1 MQPLAPFSPP
11 DPPVADPGAPVN
23 PVDLAAAGDSAGTRQ
38 TGRRVLVN
46 TGALTSASLYR
57 IAMSFVLQLL
67 IARRLGVEG
76 LGHYTIAMAYLNVS
90 QVVSELGLP
99 ALLVRDLAQSPW
111 RRRSTFRVLLGIQV
125 VMGLLTWGSL
135 LLLSLLLPYGDTT
148 RSALWLVGA
157 SLPLFAISSAS
168 QTLFQA
174 GERMELVMGVEVF
187 INTLILALS
196 VVVMWRDGDEV
207 ALIAVII
214 VTQAV
219 SAAVCLLLVA
229 HSRLLGGVQEDV
241 RIDSVGLLRQAMPF
255 FGLSLGDVL
264 LQRIDI
270 LLLSVVA
277 GPAVTGIYSAAYNV
291 VRVLMKLVQS
301 FWKALYP
308 TLSRLHQ
315 QAQAQYER
323 LARLGLRYGLLLLL
337 PSATIGAAVAGGA
350 LQLIFGGE
358 YDESVRVF
366 QILLWAAPLFLLEN
380 YAITLLMVERHLR
393 HSLLILALHLA
404 ATVLALPPLTQWLGA
419 DGTAWA
425 VVLAGALGAGYGIRQ
440 LHVLQLPLQIRGV
453 WSMAGGAAAAGVA
466 ALLLP
471 LAWPLQAAAGGFIY
485 LTICWVTGVLSAS
498 DLSTLRATLVVKRQ
512 N

>member
-1 MQPLAPFSPP
+1 MDFP
-11 DPPVADPGAPVN
+11 
-23 PVDLAAAGDSAGTRQ
+23 AAGEGPPRQ

-57 IAMSFVLQLL
+57 IGTSFVLQLL
-67 IARRLGVEG
+67 IARNLGIEG

-90 QVVSELGLP
+90 QVISELGLP
-99 ALLVRDLAQSPW
+99 ALLVRDLAQAPW
-111 RRRSTFRVLLGIQV
+111 RRRSTFRALLVIQV
-125 VMGLLTWGSL
+125 IMGFLTWGGL
-135 LLLSLLLPYGDTT
+135 ALLSLFLPYGDTT
-148 RSALWLVGA
+148 RISLLLVGA
-157 SLPLFAISSAS
+157 SLPLFAVSSAS

-187 INTLILALS
+187 INTLILGLS
-196 VVVMWRDGDEV
+196 IAVMLNGGGEV

-219 SAAVCLLLVA
+219 SALLCLLLVA
-229 HSRLLGGVQEDV
+229 LSRLLGGVQEFV
-241 RIDSVGLLRQAMPF
+241 RIHLLELLRQAMPF

-277 GPAVTGIYSAAYNV
+277 GPAITGIYSAAYNV

-315 QAQAQYER
+315 QSQVQYER

-337 PSATIGAAVAGGA
+337 PTATIGVAVAVGA
-350 LQLIFGGE
+350 LGFIYGGD
-358 YDESVRVF
+358 YAESAQVF

-393 HSLLILALHLA
+393 QSLLILSLHLA
-404 ATVLALPPLTQWLGA
+404 ATVLILPPLTRWLGA

-425 VVLAGALGAGYGIRQ
+425 VVLAGALGTVYGLYQ
-440 LHVLQLPLQIRGV
+440 LHRLHLPLQVRGM
-453 WSMAGGAAAAGVA
+453 WSMLGGALAAGAVA
-466 ALLLP
+466 ILLP
-471 LAWPLQAAAGGFIY
+471 VAWPLQTMAGALVY
-485 LTICWVTGVLSAS
+485 LAVCWVTGVLSPS
-498 DLSTLRATLVVKRQ
+498 DLSTLRSTLVVKK
-512 N
+512 

>member
-1 MQPLAPFSPP
+1 MQPLAPSEHEPP
-11 DPPVADPGAPVN
+11 LGLP
-23 PVDLAAAGDSAGTRQ
+23 AAGGDGPPRQ

-57 IAMSFVLQLL
+57 IGMSFVLQLL
-67 IARRLGVEG
+67 IARQLGVEG

-90 QVVSELGLP
+90 QVISEFGLP
-99 ALLVRDLAQSPW
+99 ALLVRDLAQTPW
-111 RRRSTFRVLLGIQV
+111 RRRSTFRALLRIQV
-125 VMGLLTWGSL
+125 VLGLLTAGGL
-135 LLLSLLLPYGDTT
+135 ALLSLLLPYGDTT
-148 RSALWLVGA
+148 RTALLLVGA
-157 SLPLFAISSAS
+157 SLPLFAVSSAS

-196 VVVMWRDGDEV
+196 ILVLWNGGGEE

-219 SAAVCLLLVA
+219 SALLCLLLVVR
-229 HSRLLGGVQEDV
+229 SRLLHGRQEAV
-241 RIDSVGLLRQAMPF
+241 RIDAPELLRQALPF

-264 LQRIDI
+264 LQRLDI
-270 LLLSVVA
+270 LLLSIVA

-308 TLSRLHQ
+308 TLSRLHN
-315 QAQAQYER
+315 QAHAQYDR

-337 PSATIGAAVAGGA
+337 PTAAIGTVVATGA
-350 LQLIFGGE
+350 LAFIFGSD
-358 YDESVRVF
+358 YAESAHVF

-393 HSLLILALHLA
+393 QSLLILALHLA
-404 ATVLALPPLTQWLGA
+404 ATLLALPPLTAWLGA
-419 DGTAWA
+419 DGAAWA
-425 VVLAGALGAGYGIRQ
+425 GVLAGALGALFGLWQ
-440 LHVLQLPLQIRGV
+440 LHRLRLPLAVRGL
-453 WSMAGGAAAAGVA
+453 WRMLGAAAAAGGV

-471 LAWPLQAAAGGFIY
+471 LSWPLQALAGGAVY
-485 LTICWVTGVLSAS
+485 LVVCWVTGVLSPA
-498 DLSTLRATLVVKRQ
+498 DLATLRTTLLVKKHL
-512 N
+512 

>member
-1 MQPLAPFSPP
+1 M
-11 DPPVADPGAPVN
+11 
-23 PVDLAAAGDSAGTRQ
+23 
-38 TGRRVLVN
+38 LVN

-90 QVVSELGLP
+90 QVISELGLP
-99 ALLVRDLAQSPW
+99 ALMVRDLAQAPA
-111 RRRSTFRVLLGIQV
+111 RRRSTFRTLLIIQV
-125 VMGLLTWGSL
+125 LMGFLTWGGL
-135 LLLSLLLPYGDTT
+135 TVLALLLPYGDVT
-148 RSALWLVGA
+148 RTAMFLVGA
-157 SLPLFAISSAS
+157 SLPLFAVSSVS

-187 INTLILALS
+187 INTLILLLS
-196 VVVMWRDGDEV
+196 IAVMWNGGEEA

-219 SAAVCLLLVA
+219 SAVLCLGLVFR
-229 HSRLLGGVQEDV
+229 SRLLGSRQETV
-241 RIDSVGLLRQAMPF
+241 RIDTPDLLRQALPF

-277 GPAVTGIYSAAYNV
+277 GPGVTGIYSAAYNV

-301 FWKALYP
+301 FWRALYP

-315 QAQAQYER
+315 QAEAQYAR

-337 PSATIGAAVAGGA
+337 PTATIGAAVAGGA
-350 LQLIFGGE
+350 LGFIFGGE
-358 YDESVRVF
+358 YGESAHVF
-366 QILLWAAPLFLLEN
+366 QILVWAAPLFLLEN

-393 HSLLILALHLA
+393 TSLLILSLHLA
-404 ATVLALPPLTQWLGA
+404 VTIVALPPLTRWLGA

-425 VVLAGALGAGYGIRQ
+425 GVLAGALGAGYGLWQ
-440 LHVLQLPLQIRGV
+440 LHRLRLPLEVRGL
-453 WSMAGGAAAAGVA
+453 WSMLGGSAAAGAAA
-466 ALLLP
+466 LFLP
-471 LAWPLQAAAGGFIY
+471 LPWPLQVLAGGILY
-485 LTICWVTGVLSAS
+485 LAVCWATGVLSSS
-498 DLSTLRATLVVKRQ
+498 DLSTLRSTLLVKKQ
-512 N
+512 P